1 MKESLSVAPQK
12 ETLEDTN
19 MLSYEDFKY
28 NPEGETPQEKQPFNN
43 FYFYFLDEDAGGMFY
58 DIYREKEWFKKFQ
71 EENSELL
78 ESATHTI
85 TNIQK
90 NDAVDQSE
98 KLQDMS
104 DALYEVYKIAR
115 KYASDEELFQ

>member
-58 DIYREKEWFKKFQ
+58 DIYREKESKRSWTSTACLLKNEPTSYCDFLSKRLSRGGIAKASI
-71 EENSELL
+71 NS
-78 ESATHTI
+78 A
-85 TNIQK
+85 NQ
-90 NDAVDQSE
+90 
-98 KLQDMS
+98 
-104 DALYEVYKIAR
+104 
-115 KYASDEELFQ
+115 